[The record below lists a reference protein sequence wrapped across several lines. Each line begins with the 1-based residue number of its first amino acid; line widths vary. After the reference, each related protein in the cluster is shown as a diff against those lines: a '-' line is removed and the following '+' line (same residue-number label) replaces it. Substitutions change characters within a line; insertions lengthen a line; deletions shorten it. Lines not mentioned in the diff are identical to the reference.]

1 MSRVGTAMRGVET
14 SAWLF
19 VVALLLSGL
28 VMPTP
33 TASAQMGPG
42 AVDRQVD
49 PRQNPFLL
57 TGTLS
62 PEVPAPGETVEF
74 AAEVRSRIH
83 PHIRTVVR
91 FWIDGQKREEQA
103 YVIAPFAESVVVHE
117 WTAEPGEHTIRIEV
131 ASPAGV
137 LYTGWERRITVRGK

>member
-1 MSRVGTAMRGVET
+1 MRGFERSSRV
-14 SAWLF
+14 
-19 VVALLLSGL
+19 VVGAAILGGLLGFASF
-28 VMPTP
+28 
-33 TASAQMGPG
+33 ASAQMGPG
-42 AVDRQVD
+42 AVDRPVD

-57 TGTLS
+57 TGALS
-62 PEVPAPGETVEF
+62 PEAPSPGEVVEI

-117 WTAEPGEHTIRIEV
+117 WTAETGEHTIRIEV

-137 LYTGWERRITVRGK
+137 LYTSWERQITVRGK

>member
-1 MSRVGTAMRGVET
+1 MPR
-14 SAWLF
+14 WLLVF
-19 VVALLLSGL
+19 GMAISGGL
-28 VMPTP
+28 FAPF
-33 TASAQMGPG
+33 ASAQMGPG
-42 AVDRQVD
+42 AIDRPAD

-62 PEVPAPGETVEF
+62 PALPAPGELVEI

-91 FWIDGQKREEQA
+91 FWIDGEKREEQA

-117 WTAEPGEHTIRIEV
+117 WTAEKGEHTIRIEV

-137 LYTGWERRITVRGK
+137 LYTSWERRITVRGK